1 MNSKLYPRH
10 LIAHWKAT
18 HSTEV
23 DHASTHHTSPGIL
36 ARIASY
42 LRTHPLGCEI
52 AAIRIQG

>member
-10 LIAHWKAT
+10 LIAHLKGT
-18 HSTEV
+18 LST
-23 DHASTHHTSPGIL
+23 DHAPAHRSTPGVL

-52 AAIRIQG
+52 AAIRING